1 LTDKT
6 YLILKKIAWI
16 LFFVMFI
23 VSAVYL
29 VMVVTNNSMT
39 KTLPFKHI
47 DGMVTE
53 TKDDALHDIFLN
65 KIITKIDTFD
75 LTKPKVEPEETEDD
89 GGPEI
94 EFLQAGDSAGL
105 RIDLDENYV
114 LTEKDSVE
122 IVFKDTLSGVVKS
135 RFVKTSVSINK
146 WGFAKII
153 GVLGLF
159 VFTFFN
165 SYLLLKYSSAKENI
179 LIVFFVIFL
188 MTPSPDLV
196 LGRQLQYV
204 WEVLLSPFWGVLFY
218 IFMVIKAKAEKKLKR
233 LIVITSIINITA
245 YIVSI
250 ILKQGFDF
258 IHLWSAFWMFKGF
271 LLLRSEY
278 KKTHSIELKRL
289 WGAFGGIGVSL
300 ISIISIFAIA
310 LVVALFAGVS
320 SLTGLSMLLKS
331 YSQILG
337 VIVAI
342 VILIPVLGIFSG
354 FLWFLGS
361 FTWSLLTG
369 TAMGVRIRSTLIY
382 TITGVF
388 FVVVFSLVD
397 YSLGEILQGVF
408 GKFVGSEF
416 MAGIPIT
423 IGMIA
428 LINPVRNRI
437 EKLVD
442 KKLNTSE
449 LDFLEKTESFTHNI
463 SEEGVLEG
471 FEEYICDNLIKQL
484 QIEKVALISFDDE
497 MNDFKFNEIRG
508 SDVVENSEVEDVNLY
523 LKENKM
529 RKNNSISN
537 DNKQD
542 IASFSLVIPI
552 IYDNTH
558 RWFLALGKKSDKT
571 LYSKKDEQAFT
582 KLTERIKLSLK
593 FILAY
598 EDIVHNKYHKTISE
612 YEQQHKE
619 KDILIEELRKNIE
632 ESGDRS

>member
-1 LTDKT
+1 MTDKT

-508 SDVVENSEVEDVNLY
+508 SDVVENSKVEDVNLY

-529 RKNNSISN
+529 RKNNNVSN

-542 IASFSLVIPI
+542 IAGFSLVIPI